1 MYKNDCSVE
10 KLLIFFFYLVHYF
23 CKKNYDQRENWIL
36 LFLNGKS
43 LKSDF
48 NLLLEKKVQF
58 NYCPDHIFQIFLFV
72 LISVST
78 KIDL

>member
-10 KLLIFFFYLVHYF
+10 KLLIFFFYLMHYF

-48 NLLLEKKVQF
+48 NLLLEKKCNLIIVQITYFTDFFIRF
-58 NYCPDHIFQIFLFV
+58 NF
-72 LISVST
+72 SVN
-78 KIDL
+78 KN